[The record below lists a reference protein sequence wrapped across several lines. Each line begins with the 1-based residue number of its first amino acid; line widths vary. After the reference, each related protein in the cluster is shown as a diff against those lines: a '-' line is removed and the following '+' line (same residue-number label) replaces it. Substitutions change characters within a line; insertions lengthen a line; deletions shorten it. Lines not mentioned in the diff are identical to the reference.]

1 MGDLRSELG
10 KQARTRLLDAGLKKT
25 GLDHVII
32 IIIIKKLKSQNSF
45 QVYKYFHLFKAT

>member
-32 IIIIKKLKSQNSF
+32 IIKK
-45 QVYKYFHLFKAT
+45 KAKITEFISGL